1 MYNSSP
7 SESPDATRWIVSQ
20 EGSRQSYA
28 IPLAFHR
35 LGLLRRFYVDTWCR
49 WGRSLF
55 KQGPKGLRALAT
67 HFNAELPPELVVS
80 FNSSVLLSRAQFH
93 LQRNRFSPDE
103 IAAEYCRF
111 GKKFAELV
119 RDHLRRQDLDP
130 KRDVFFG
137 FNTNCLETIE
147 YLRENDVFTMVDQVD
162 PGKVEEDLCVE
173 EAERWPGWAKAP
185 GRMPQSYWDRIAA
198 EWNIADLVLVNSQWS
213 ADALVK
219 QGVPADKLIIVPLAI
234 DFHGNRPIGAQGP
247 LKVLWLGSV
256 ILRKGIQ
263 YLVEAA
269 RLLQKSKIEFL
280 IAGPVG
286 ISDAVVRSFPSNVRL
301 LGRITRDRLEE
312 IYHQAHIFVLP
323 TISDGFAITQLEA
336 MSYGL
341 PVVATLNCGR
351 VVTSGKDGLIVPAR
365 DGVALAEALA
375 SLDRDRDLLRVMSSN
390 ALVTA
395 SKYDLPSNAQAIQKL
410 VNQADEI
417 LNGVGFTFFA
427 GFTKPPKIQ
436 RVGTIIAT

>member
-1 MYNSSP
+1 MWSQPMDNSAL
-7 SESPDATRWIVSQ
+7 SESPDAPRWIVAQ

-28 IPLAFHR
+28 VPLAFHR

-93 LQRNRFSPDE
+93 FQRNRFSPDE
-103 IAAEYCRF
+103 IAAEHCRF

-119 RDHLRRQDLDP
+119 RQHVRRLDLNP
-130 KRDVFFG
+130 KRDAFFG

-147 YLRENDVFTMVDQVD
+147 YLRDNDVFTVVDQVD

-173 EAERWPGWAKAP
+173 EAERWPGWGKIP

-198 EWNIADLVLVNSQWS
+198 EWSAADLVLVNSQWS

-219 QGVPADKLIIVPLAI
+219 QGVPTNKIIVVPLAI
-234 DFHGNRPIGAQGP
+234 DFHGNRPTTAQGP

-263 YLVEAA
+263 YLIEAA
-269 RLLQKSKIEFL
+269 RLLQNTKIEFL
-280 IAGPVG
+280 VVGPVG
-286 ISDAVVRSFPSNVRL
+286 ISDAAVKSFPPNVRL
-301 LGRITRDRLEE
+301 LGRITRDRLQE
-312 IYHQAHIFVLP
+312 IYHRAHVFVLP

-341 PVVATLNCGR
+341 PVVTTPNCGR
-351 VVTSGKDGLIVPAR
+351 VVTNGMDGLIVPAR

-375 SLDRDRDLLRVMSSN
+375 SLDGDRDLLRVMSSN

-395 SKYDLPSNAQAIQKL
+395 SKYDLPSNARVIQEL
-410 VNQADEI
+410 VAERQN
-417 LNGVGFTFFA
+417 
-427 GFTKPPKIQ
+427 KQ
-436 RVGTIIAT
+436 RGSLISLHA